1 MVSDDRRPRL
11 NRDSHQHGRRRGR
24 SFVFI
29 LLYAFFLGSCVKAE
43 TITIRMVDGN
53 TGKPIQKKTV
63 SVRFW
68 WDDPSRP
75 VGKRRVPLGFGG
87 PPTGFNVYLDEN
99 GIGHADRP
107 PNATLI
113 QVTNGLKNGDK
124 SQYGKPNRYSF
135 CARKDERLLTPTEF
149 WTNGQ
154 LLVPLEEVSSRGYV
168 TPNGCTQSLSVHASP
183 GEYVVLAVEDHCS
196 GLLGCLE

>member
-1 MVSDDRRPRL
+1 MVAGFQRYSL
-11 NRDSHQHGRRRGR
+11 LVI
-24 SFVFI
+24 VFALALG
-29 LLYAFFLGSCVKAE
+29 LLARAE

-53 TGKPIQKKTV
+53 TGKPIKKKTV

-75 VGKRRVPLGFGG
+75 TGKRRVPLGFGG

-99 GIGHADRP
+99 GIGHADVP

-113 QVTNGLKNGDK
+113 EVTKGIKNGDK
-124 SQYGKPNRYSF
+124 TQYGKPNRYSF
-135 CARKDERLLTPTEF
+135 CARKDERLLTPSEF
-149 WTNGQ
+149 WTYGK

-168 TPNGCTQSLSVHASP
+168 MPDECTQSLNVKASP
-183 GEYVVLAVEDHCS
+183 GEYVVLAVEDHC
-196 GLLGCLE
+196 GGFLGCDG